1 MTEIIRVFR
10 VIRVER
16 INAGWYKLIMSI
28 YLYILYTTVV
38 WDGMVKKRACHADF
52 HPDDTPSE
60 VCMRIVLFHGF
71 PFQRS

>member
-52 HPDDTPSE
+52 HPADTPSR
-60 VCMRIVLFHGF
+60 VCMKVIFILQL
-71 PFQRS
+71 PLSA